1 MEIEFYIM
9 NSGGTFLCG
18 AHVRANGIRQ
28 HYLRFGGKG
37 PGLVLV
43 PGIITP
49 AVLWSDVADR
59 LGKAFDVY
67 VLDVRGRGLSES
79 GDHLDYG
86 IDACAADVCAF
97 VRSLKL
103 GPAILVGHS
112 NGARIAIRAARRPD
126 ASLQRIVLL
135 DPPVSGPGRRPYP
148 SRLEPM
154 LRLLEAARR
163 GEAWEGLLASPYPR
177 WPEPLMRL
185 RAQWLHTC
193 DPRAASVTHRGFH
206 EDDIHADLPLLRT
219 PATLI
224 AAGKGGVISDADE
237 AEIRQLNPS
246 IATSRVTNAG
256 HQMQVD
262 DFEATIAAI
271 GRALGTRL

>member
-1 MEIEFYIM
+1 
-9 NSGGTFLCG
+9 
-18 AHVRANGIRQ
+18 
-28 HYLRFGGKG
+28 
-37 PGLVLV
+37 
-43 PGIITP
+43 
-49 AVLWSDVADR
+49 
-59 LGKAFDVY
+59 
-67 VLDVRGRGLSES
+67 
-79 GDHLDYG
+79 
-86 IDACAADVCAF
+86 
-97 VRSLKL
+97 
-103 GPAILVGHS
+103 
-112 NGARIAIRAARRPD
+112 
-126 ASLQRIVLL
+126 
-135 DPPVSGPGRRPYP
+135 
-148 SRLEPM
+148 
-154 LRLLEAARR
+154 
-163 GEAWEGLLASPYPR
+163 
-177 WPEPLMRL
+177 MRL